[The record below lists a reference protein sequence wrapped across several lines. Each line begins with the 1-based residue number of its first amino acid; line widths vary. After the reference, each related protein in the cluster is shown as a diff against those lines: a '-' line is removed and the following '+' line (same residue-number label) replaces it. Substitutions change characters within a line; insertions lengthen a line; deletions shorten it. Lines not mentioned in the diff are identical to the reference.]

1 MSLTVDRIRQ
11 STRQGLSAIAVA
23 AYVFVLAAA
32 LFVAPISVPAASQ
45 TANKAV
51 NKAVNKAAGADPLVL
66 ESYPDADEK
75 QGASGQ
81 QAHGPGQQAESGA
94 PISADHGHNPLA
106 SITEEDSSAGT
117 QASAASGAGA
127 GAGQAAPI
135 RLFGTVE
142 FRSPIKNLPRWERV
156 LGSEIKRPTFVP
168 GGLDLD
174 VKNPTVQ
181 QHWVALRDRI
191 KGAPLAE
198 KAAEVNKF
206 FNKWPYKTD
215 MEIYSVEDYWATPR
229 EFIEKSGDCEDYA
242 ISKYYALRELGVPP
256 ELLRVA
262 AVKDTIRNLGH
273 AVLVVFMDG
282 DAYVLDNL
290 TNLVLSHRRMTRYAP
305 QFTVN
310 EAFLWRH
317 VVPKA
322 TPPPPKK

>member
-1 MSLTVDRIRQ
+1 MPLTVDRICQ
-11 STRQGLSAIAVA
+11 SARQGLFAIAVA
-23 AYVFVLAAA
+23 AVLFASP
-32 LFVAPISVPAASQ
+32 VSGQVASQ
-45 TANKAV
+45 TASKAV
-51 NKAVNKAAGADPLVL
+51 GEPLVL
-66 ESYPDADEK
+66 EPYPEVDAK
-75 QGASGQ
+75 QGTSGQ
-81 QAHGPGQQAESGA
+81 QAQSGA
-94 PISADHGHNPLA
+94 SVSVDHGHSPLA
-106 SITEEDSSAGT
+106 SIKKEAAPAGT
-117 QASAASGAGA
+117 QVSSAGA

-142 FRSPIKNLPRWERV
+142 FRSPIKNLPKWERV
-156 LGSEIKRPTFVP
+156 RDSEIKRPTFVP
-168 GGLDLD
+168 AGLDLNI
-174 VKNPTVQ
+174 KNPGVEQRWIT
-181 QHWVALRDRI
+181 LRDKI
-191 KGAPLAE
+191 KNVPLADQVR
-198 KAAEVNKF
+198 EVNRF
-206 FNKWPYKTD
+206 FNQWPYKTD
-215 MEIYSVEDYWATPR
+215 MDVYGVEDYWATPR
-229 EFIEKSGDCEDYA
+229 EFIENSGDCEDYA

-290 TNLVLSHRRMTRYAP
+290 TNLVLSHRRMTHYAP